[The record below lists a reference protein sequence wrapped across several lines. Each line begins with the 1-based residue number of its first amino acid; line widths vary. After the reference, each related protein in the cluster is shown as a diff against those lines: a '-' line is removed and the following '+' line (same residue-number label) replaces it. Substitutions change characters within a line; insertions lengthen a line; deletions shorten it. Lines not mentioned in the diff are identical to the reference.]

1 MHYFFKNSHT
11 LHSFLRNLTEC
22 TRVGG
27 YFVGTCYNGQRVFK
41 LLENKKKG
49 ESVLLEKNGKKIFEI
64 GRQYSN
70 QIDTFPENEESI
82 GMPITVYQE
91 SIDNTFEE
99 YLVNFTYFTRLMED
113 YGFVSLTP
121 SEYQSIGYP
130 ESNGSFEGMYRKMMQ
145 EIRKNASS
153 DYKSASEMS
162 KEEMTISFLN
172 QYFIYKKVRHIT
184 PEMMRLLNKK
194 YVVDTE
200 EMRGTE
206 EKDTEE
212 MREIEEISEIKEKTP
227 PKKKTY
233 IRKLKGKTIVLRD
246 ELFSPMEKEEKK
258 IPVFGEYQMYY
269 DKLPE
274 DTKKK
279 FDLYP
284 REKQMEILKKIKP
297 KPKIV
302 PV

>member
-1 MHYFFKNSHT
+1 
-11 LHSFLRNLTEC
+11 
-22 TRVGG
+22 
-27 YFVGTCYNGQRVFK
+27 
-41 LLENKKKG
+41 
-49 ESVLLEKNGKKIFEI
+49 
-64 GRQYSN
+64 
-70 QIDTFPENEESI
+70 
-82 GMPITVYQE
+82 
-91 SIDNTFEE
+91 
-99 YLVNFTYFTRLMED
+99 
-113 YGFVSLTP
+113 
-121 SEYQSIGYP
+121 
-130 ESNGSFEGMYRKMMQ
+130 
-145 EIRKNASS
+145 
-153 DYKSASEMS
+153 
-162 KEEMTISFLN
+162 
-172 QYFIYKKVRHIT
+172 
-184 PEMMRLLNKK
+184 
-194 YVVDTE
+194 VVDTE

-246 ELFSPMEKEEKK
+246 ELFSPIEKEEKK